1 MILDVW
7 LEGLIWVLAVILFCL
22 VLVLNVYS
30 DRNGRGYDYGNVTA
44 IYYDDIYNNEDDTE
58 RTERT
63 VPDGNT
69 TLAPPPTMDDP
80 HKFSGVVGPN
90 V

>member
-7 LEGLIWVLAVILFCL
+7 LEGLIAVFAVVLFCL
-22 VLVLNVYS
+22 VLVLNVDS
-30 DRNGRGYDYGNVTA
+30 ERTGRGYDYGNVTA
-44 IYYDDIYNNEDDTE
+44 AYYDDIMYTADDTE

-69 TLAPPPTMDDP
+69 LAPPPTMDHP

>member
-44 IYYDDIYNNEDDTE
+44 IYYDDIYNNDDTE

-80 HKFSGVVGPN
+80 HKFSGAVGPN